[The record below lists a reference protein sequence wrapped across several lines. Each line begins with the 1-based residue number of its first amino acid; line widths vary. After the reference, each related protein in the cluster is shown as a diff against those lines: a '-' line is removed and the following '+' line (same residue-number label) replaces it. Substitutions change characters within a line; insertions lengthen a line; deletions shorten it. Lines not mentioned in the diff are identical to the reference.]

1 MKICRA
7 FLHGTAGAL
16 AAIALAAPFDLDGCT
31 GITLKARNGDI
42 VYGRTLEWGSF
53 DLGSRLVIFPRDY
66 QYRAVLPAGMRG
78 LDWTGRYGV
87 AGIDALQSGYL
98 LDGINEAGLAGGL
111 FYHPGF
117 AEYKPWSPELAGRA
131 LPPTQVLNYLL
142 SSCANV
148 AEVRQA
154 LDQITV
160 VSVVEPAL
168 GIVAPVHLMV
178 TEPGGKQIIIEWN
191 DGKVKIYDS
200 KVGVI
205 TNSPNYDW
213 HLTNLRNYVEL
224 TDKPHQEIDLGK
236 LRVSPLG
243 GGSGMLGLPGDF
255 TPPSRFI
262 RATAFVATAR
272 PLPDGAEGIYEAFR
286 ILDNFDVPLGNA
298 ESDGHKPAAGM
309 RSSTIWTIAH
319 NLAGRRL
326 FYHTQNDRQVQSV
339 ELKRIDFG
347 ALKEPVVMTLDN
359 GSQAVKDRTPDLEK

>member
-1 MKICRA
+1 MKLNHA
-7 FLHGTAGAL
+7 FLRNTAGAL
-16 AAIALAAPFDLDGCT
+16 AAIVLAAPFGLDACT
-31 GITLKARNGDI
+31 GITLKAKNGDM
-42 VYGRTLEWGSF
+42 VYGRTLEWGTF
-53 DLGSRLVIFPRDY
+53 DLGSRLMVFPRHY
-66 QYRAVLPAGMRG
+66 QYRAVLPEGMRG

-98 LDGINEAGLAGGL
+98 LDGINEAGLTGGL

-117 AEYKPWSPELAGRA
+117 AEYAPWSPELAGRA

-142 SSCANV
+142 STCGSV
-148 AEVRQA
+148 GEVRQA
-154 LDQITV
+154 LDKITV

-168 GIVAPVHLMV
+168 GIAAPVHLMV

-224 TDKPHQEIDLGK
+224 TDQPHQEIDLGK

-298 ESDGHKPAAGM
+298 EGGGRKATREM

-319 NLAGRRL
+319 DLAARRL
-326 FYHTQNDRQVQSV
+326 FYHTQNDRQLQSV
-339 ELKRIDFG
+339 ELKRIDFDT
-347 ALKEPVVMTLDN
+347 LREPVIMPLDN
-359 GSQAVKDRTPDLEK
+359 GCQSVKDRTPDAKR